1 MYWNTC
7 NNYSARDEVII
18 MQLMNFSPK
27 TTAFRLNIKTKFLPY
42 ENVPLYSIQQRLAIL
57 KCLRLNKTKFLP
69 YENIPLYSIQ
79 QRLAILKC
87 LRLKC
92 TSYHVSLY
100 LCSLDG
106 SLNLTVC
113 SATVTSLVNIAHVFG
128 AGSAHEVTLFPM
140 AL

>member
-1 MYWNTC
+1 MFGLVYWNAC

-57 KCLRLNKTKFLP
+57 KCLRL
-69 YENIPLYSIQ
+69 
-79 QRLAILKC
+79 
-87 LRLKC
+87 KC

-106 SLNLTVC
+106 SLDLTVC
-113 SATVTSLVNIAHVFG
+113 SATMTSLVNIAHVFG
-128 AGSAHEVTLFPM
+128 AGSTHEVTLFPM